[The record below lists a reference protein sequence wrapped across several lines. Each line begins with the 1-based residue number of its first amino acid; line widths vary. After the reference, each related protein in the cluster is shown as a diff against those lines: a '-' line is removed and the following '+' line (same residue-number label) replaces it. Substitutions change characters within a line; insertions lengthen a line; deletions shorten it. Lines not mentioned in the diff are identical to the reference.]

1 MSYTLVLEWM
11 PGDLYMSAV
20 TARCTAPTSSYSVV
34 WLPPNKVYQITLY
47 CGSTSLVSF
56 LVGAFRGKAWSYMS
70 DITIYE
76 NLANA
81 IILQAVK
88 DYRMALKSLKVN
100 SRNRTVQTDKAE
112 IERFFRSQWYSTL
125 TDVNGEML
133 ILSLQKEADI

>member
-70 DITIYE
+70 NITIYE
-76 NLANA
+76 DLANA

-88 DYRMALKSLKVN
+88 DYRMALKSLKAN
-100 SRNRTVQTDKAE
+100 SRNRTAQADKAE
-112 IERFFRSQWYSTL
+112 IERFFRSQWYSAL

-133 ILSLQKEADI
+133 IRSLQKEVDA